1 MSSINRITGLATGID
16 TESMIEQLMSAQR
29 KSVESLERDKTSIEW
44 QREALLDVNSKLL
57 AFRSEALN
65 MKLQGTYKS
74 YTANSSSPKNVMAT
88 ATTEAQEGNYRITVK
103 QLATQ
108 TTLTGETKEQK
119 ITSAKIRV
127 DEADI
132 SGKEFNVTY
141 NGETKTIRFGD
152 EGNIAALVADPQ
164 DRAEAFRSLL
174 QSKLDDA
181 FGAGQIEVNKSVSS
195 GKFSVSFSSANALSI
210 PLTISESGNGESALG
225 LLGIEDGESTA
236 FNTSQTLDDL
246 LVNSAFTND
255 QVTISVNGKEFT
267 FNRTDTLSNVFDTL
281 NKDLDIDIN
290 IRYSNSKQQVIVNRD
305 SYGDGRILDLG
316 GSEKFW
322 NKLGIKITD
331 STFMAQN
338 FVNGQNAIFD
348 MSAPDGETA
357 EDIAVSSNNFS
368 YGGISM
374 TFLEAD
380 ENTTVSIAVSKNV
393 DEIYGKI
400 EGFVNSYNELLTTLN
415 KYYKEEK
422 SGYEPLTDSDRE
434 KLSDKQQE
442 QWEAKAKQGIL
453 RRDSTLQTAISE
465 MRAAVTSVVSSSE
478 YSSLFQIGISTNS
491 YDSVHSENN
500 GKLVIDSE
508 KLKQSIKDNIEG
520 VTGLFANTASLI
532 QGGKIDTSNMN
543 SISGKSF
550 SINYAGQTL
559 DITFDRNFDFS
570 SNTGV
575 NEFEDYLKN
584 KISSKFG
591 DGLITVSFSNGRILF
606 NSNKGVDLQLN
617 AGANDALTV
626 MGIKDGAKYDS
637 AERGFAVKT
646 YDICTN
652 AMNSII
658 NKAGVTSNI
667 VDNSTLGQALK
678 RKKEAINKMEV
689 KLQAIEDRYY
699 KQFAAMEDALSKM
712 NSQSESLLNMLNS
725 NG

>member
-119 ITSAKIRV
+119 ITSAKIKV

-181 FGAGQIEVNKSVSS
+181 FGAGQIAVTKSVSS
-195 GKFSVSFSSANALSI
+195 GKFSVSFASANALSL
-210 PLTISESGNGESALG
+210 PVTFSESGTGESGLG

-255 QVTISVNGKEFT
+255 QLTISVNGKEFT

-290 IRYSNSKQQVIVNRD
+290 IRYSNAKQQVIVNRD
-305 SYGDGRILDLG
+305 SYGDGRVLDLG

-322 NKLGIKITD
+322 NKLGIKIND
-331 STFMAQN
+331 STYMSQN

-357 EDIAVSSNNFS
+357 ENIAVSSNNFS

-520 VTGLFANTASLI
+520 VTGLFANTASLV

-570 SNTGV
+570 TPTGV

-637 AERGFAVKT
+637 TQRGFAVKT